1 MAEQNHLQNADD
13 QAQAR
18 VACHYPHGQAT
29 INHDGSGH
37 TVNVNGT
44 LGAVL
49 LGIIALVL
57 LRALLQS
64 EARCRELLAQL
75 AGSKAQP

>member
-1 MAEQNHLQNADD
+1 MDEQNHSQNADD
-13 QAQAR
+13 QAQAWAAR
-18 VACHYPHGQAT
+18 HLPHGQAT

-44 LGAVL
+44 LGALL

-57 LRALLQS
+57 LRALLRS
-64 EARCRELLAQL
+64 EARNRALLAQL
-75 AGSKAQP
+75 AGISAQQ